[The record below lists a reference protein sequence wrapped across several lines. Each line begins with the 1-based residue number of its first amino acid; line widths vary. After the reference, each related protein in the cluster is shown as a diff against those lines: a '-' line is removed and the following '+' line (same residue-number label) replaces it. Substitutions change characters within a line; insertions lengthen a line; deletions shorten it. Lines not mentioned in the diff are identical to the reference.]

1 MGNNDGMKTARAKTP
16 TCALRAPDPKKL
28 NELVRRIVEVAHP
41 LRVYLFGSAARG
53 EMGPHSDLDVL
64 VVVPDGTPCGRVTD
78 AIYLNMWGFGIP
90 KDILLVTESHLRR
103 HRTNPCLV
111 FKNAIDEGRE
121 IYHAAS

>member
-1 MGNNDGMKTARAKTP
+1 MKSSKVRKAKG
-16 TCALRAPDPKKL
+16 AAHGPDPKKL
-28 NELVRRIVEVAHP
+28 DELVRRIVEAAHP

-64 VVVPDGTPCGRVTD
+64 VVMPDGTSCNKATD

-90 KDILLVTESHLRR
+90 KDILLVTESYFQQ
-103 HRTNPCLV
+103 HRTNPCLI
-111 FKNAIDEGRE
+111 FKTVIEEGRE